1 MVFKSRKFAKTLA
14 SVVSCSIFSACSS
27 QDSCAVRWK
36 TGDSVVPCSR
46 FSPCSSEVPFL
57 VRWKT
62 GDIECCFNYETGNLH
77 IYGHGLIK
85 NLFDNHPIKEKIK
98 SITIGSDITGIDNRA
113 FFGCHSLE
121 SIVMEG
127 DVQAQININIYL
139 IRKKHQ
145 MSKLSIIN
153 MNKLMHSLRIIG
165 SGAFSCCTSLKN
177 VKIPNSVEIIGSGA
191 FSCCTS
197 LENIDIPNSVK
208 KIEHETFS
216 NCISLKNVKIPNSVK
231 KIDFEVFNN
240 CQSLETISIPSSV
253 TSFGTKIFNGCKS
266 LKHVN
271 IFDPIAKI
279 TNNIFFGS
287 YPLVRIIDTRQ
298 GRHIIK
304 KEIAVENFSYKDFE
318 IG

>member
-165 SGAFSCCTSLKN
+165 SGAFSCCTSL
-177 VKIPNSVEIIGSGA
+177 
-191 FSCCTS
+191 
-197 LENIDIPNSVK
+197 ENIDIPNSVK